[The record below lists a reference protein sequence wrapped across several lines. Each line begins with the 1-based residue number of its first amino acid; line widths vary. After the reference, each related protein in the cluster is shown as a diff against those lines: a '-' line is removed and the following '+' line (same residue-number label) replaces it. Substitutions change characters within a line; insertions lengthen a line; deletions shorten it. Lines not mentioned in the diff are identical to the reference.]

1 MAETDPQVLEFARTQ
16 LERQP
21 DLGSR
26 ALYELAQQADPSVGE
41 LSQQQYHG
49 RYYLAARRAVDPPK
63 EKRPRAPK
71 RNQPERKA
79 GKGSGRS
86 KTGQSAESETPTNV
100 ETPTRAEKPAQGQPT
115 EHAQVRSLFLEFAQ
129 KFAEAESRSEI
140 VRVLTQVDDYVDRV
154 VGQKQG

>member
-86 KTGQSAESETPTNV
+86 KNGQSAASETPTN
-100 ETPTRAEKPAQGQPT
+100 AEKPAQGQPT